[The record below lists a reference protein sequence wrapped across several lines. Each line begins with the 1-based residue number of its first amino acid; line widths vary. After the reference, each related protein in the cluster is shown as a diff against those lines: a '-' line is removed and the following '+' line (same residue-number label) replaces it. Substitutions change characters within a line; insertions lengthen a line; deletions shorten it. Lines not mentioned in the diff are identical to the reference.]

1 MKIRFLILFLLCAT
15 SLLKAQINLED
26 STVQVVTYWGLNE
39 SYNYEIVQKSTTY
52 SDGGISK
59 TDSTK
64 MRVNISVIDS
74 TENSY
79 TIKWQFTDYDIEGLS
94 LTPDLE
100 KLLKERRFIYRINE
114 LGSFE
119 ELLNWEEIRDNTK
132 AITDKA
138 FGYMNMADSI
148 QSMIEG
154 LTGATNTKHY
164 IETKGI
170 ETVQLFHT
178 FMEVA
183 LTKGEP
189 IELDVPVPNSIN
201 PAKPFIAKGVLWLDE
216 IYPEDNDYVVRYQQ
230 QVDKEQLSSF
240 LKDYMKML
248 TEKTGKEWVGLNE
261 IFANNDIEH
270 STEVAAVIDD
280 WGWPTYMR
288 SLTTVNFVNM
298 QKEQFISIELLDE

>member
-1 MKIRFLILFLLCAT
+1 MKIRFLILFLFCTA

-52 SDGGISK
+52 SDGNISK
-59 TDSTK
+59 IDSTK

-79 TIKWQFTDYDIEGLS
+79 TMKWQFTDYDIEGLS

-148 QSMIEG
+148 KSMIEG
-154 LTGATNTKHY
+154 LTGTTNTKHY

-248 TEKTGKEWVGLNE
+248 TEKTGKEWVGLDE

-280 WGWPTYMR
+280 WGWPTYMQ

-298 QKEQFISIELLDE
+298 HKEQKITIELLDE